1 MTAKIKLN
9 AASGGGSFSLQAP
22 SSSSNNRV
30 MTLPDSADGT
40 ILTTTNPKSGSI
52 IQVVETKITDVK
64 SLATTNSWQDMPGFS
79 VTITP
84 SAANSK
90 ILVKAMINHS
100 NRVNH
105 IGGRLVR
112 SVGGTVAI
120 PTGWVGD
127 ASSSRTQ
134 SSLGNIYD
142 LWYSGSDSNA
152 ALPFEMID
160 DSHNTTSAITYK
172 LQFFCYQSGSY
183 YVVLNRPWVDTDAAY
198 SYRAVSSII
207 AMEVAA

>member
-105 IGGRLVR
+105 TGGRFVR
-112 SVGGTVAI
+112 SVGGSVAI

-127 ASSSRTQ
+127 ASSSRNQ
-134 SSLGNIYD
+134 SSIGNTYD
-142 LWYSGSDSNA
+142 LWYSGQDSNA
-152 ALPFEMID
+152 ALPFELID

-172 LQFFCYQSGSY
+172 LQFYCYQSGSY
-183 YVVLNRPWVDTDAAY
+183 YVYLNRSWHDTDAGY
-198 SYRAVSSII
+198 TYRAVSSIS
-207 AMEVAA
+207 AMEIAA

>member
-1 MTAKIKLN
+1 MSRIVVDSIRNSSASSDGITLSSDGKVAFPNTSTGKIL
-9 AASGGGSFSLQAP
+9 
-22 SSSSNNRV
+22 
-30 MTLPDSADGT
+30 
-40 ILTTTNPKSGSI
+40 
-52 IQVVETKITDVK
+52 QVVETKITDTK

-79 VTITP
+79 VSITP
-84 SAANSK
+84 SSTSSK
-90 ILVKAMINHS
+90 ILVKAMINFV
-100 NRVNH
+100 NRTNH
-105 IGGRLVR
+105 TGGRLVR
-112 SVGGTVAI
+112 SVGGSVAV

-134 SSLGNIYD
+134 SSLGNTYD
-142 LWYSGSDSNA
+142 IWYQGVDSNA

-183 YVVLNRPWVDTDAAY
+183 IVYLNRPVADGDAAY
-198 SYRAVSSII
+198 TYRAVSSII